1 MADGQHTDANADAA
15 DLAGGPDRRCLASRS
30 VRPKA
35 DLIRFVVGPDGEL
48 VPDLAERLPGRGLWL
63 SADRAVLE
71 RALARNLFAKAARR
85 PVLIGADLPDRLIHM
100 LTARCGDAMALARR
114 AGQAVAGF
122 EKVRAW
128 ANAGRAAV
136 FVLACEASANARDKA
151 AGLARGRPLVD
162 CLPASTIGGAFGRED
177 AVHAALA
184 DGGLARRL
192 QVDAFR
198 LAGLLGLSTT
208 AQVTTIRPQRG
219 DGRPALVKPM

>member
-1 MADGQHTDANADAA
+1 MADGRHTDAITDAA
-15 DLAGGPDRRCLASRS
+15 DPAGGPDRRCLVTRT

-35 DLIRFVVGPDGEL
+35 ELIRFVVGPDGAV

-63 SADRAVLE
+63 TADRAVLE
-71 RALARNLFAKAARR
+71 RALARNAFAKAARQ
-85 PVLIGADLPDRLIHM
+85 PVTVVSDLPDRLIHM
-100 LTARCGDAMALARR
+100 LTARCGDAMGLARR

-128 ANAGRAAV
+128 ANVGRAAV
-136 FVLACEASANARDKA
+136 FVLAREATANARDKA
-151 AGLARGRPLVD
+151 AGLARGRPLVE
-162 CLPASTIGGAFGRED
+162 CLPAATIGAAFGRED

-192 QVDAFR
+192 QTDAFR

-208 AQVTTIRPQRG
+208 AQVTTMGPDRG
-219 DGRPALVKPM
+219 EGRPALVKPM